1 VQPKNRGNNGNYPIN
16 HNNAIPNSPT
26 SGYGARVTYITQK
39 MSQNMRFLQFRFAKC
54 QSKMLHLIYQQL
66 QRRNKMA
73 VSNATYKVGDTFT
86 TQKSKVTGTIEE
98 ITPQANGNV
107 RVKLMVD
114 GKPRY
119 TTWTAKSE

>member
-1 VQPKNRGNNGNYPIN
+1 
-16 HNNAIPNSPT
+16 
-26 SGYGARVTYITQK
+26 
-39 MSQNMRFLQFRFAKC
+39 
-54 QSKMLHLIYQQL
+54 
-66 QRRNKMA
+66 MA